1 MIFSFT
7 FDYNGQGVALVGS
20 KSAMMTREGEAILK
34 AIMIDGA
41 IERLRELAGECGCVV
56 QPMNPPK
63 PAKSS
68 TPTPSPGTKGATG
81 D

>member
-7 FDYNGQGVALVGS
+7 FNYNGQGVALVDS

-41 IERLRELAGECGCVV
+41 MERLQELRDECGCMVR
-56 QPMNPPK
+56 PMNPPK
-63 PAKSS
+63 PAKNS
-68 TPTPSPGTKGATG
+68 TPAPSPGTKGAT
-81 D
+81 DD